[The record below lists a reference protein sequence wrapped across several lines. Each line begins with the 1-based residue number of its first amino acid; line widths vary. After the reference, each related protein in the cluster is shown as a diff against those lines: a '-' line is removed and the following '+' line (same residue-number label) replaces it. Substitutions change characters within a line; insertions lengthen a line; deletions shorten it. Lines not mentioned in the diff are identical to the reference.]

1 MMELFSA
8 ISLNEE
14 ACMQQE
20 SYVLGFAPPSPEIS
34 AAYLLSKLNFYT
46 DAADVAADL
55 QNGVKG
61 IVVIDTRSAEHYARG
76 HVPGAVSFP
85 HKLMTADSTRE
96 LSKERV
102 YVTYCDG
109 IGCNGST
116 QGAYKLAKLGFRV
129 KEMIGGLDFW
139 IRDQHPLA
147 AGEERGNYSKTL
159 APDDCGCA

>member
-1 MMELFSA
+1 MS
-8 ISLNEE
+8 
-14 ACMQQE
+14 QT
-20 SYVLGFAPPSPEIS
+20 SYVRAYEPPSPEVS
-34 AAYLLSKLNFYT
+34 AAYLQSKLSFYT

-55 QNGVKG
+55 QNGVTG

-85 HKLMTADSTRE
+85 HKNMTAEST
-96 LSKERV
+96 LGLNKDVV

-139 IRDQHPLA
+139 TRDRHPVEK
-147 AGEERGNYSKTL
+147 GEARGVYPADS
-159 APDDCGCA
+159 APEDCGCA

>member
-1 MMELFSA
+1 
-8 ISLNEE
+8 
-14 ACMQQE
+14 MQQE
-20 SYVLGFAPPSPEIS
+20 SYVLGFAPPLPEIS
-34 AAYLLSKLNFYT
+34 AAYLLSKLSFYT

-55 QNGVKG
+55 QNGISG

-85 HKLMTADSTRE
+85 HKQMTAESTGK
-96 LSKERV
+96 LSKDVV

-139 IRDQHPLA
+139 IRDQHPVA
-147 AGEERGNYSKTL
+147 TGEERGNYSGEH
-159 APDDCGCA
+159 APEDCGCA

>member
-1 MMELFSA
+1 MSH
-8 ISLNEE
+8 S
-14 ACMQQE
+14 
-20 SYVLGFAPPSPEIS
+20 SYVLAFAPPSPEIS
-34 AAYLLSKLNFYT
+34 AAYLHSKLSFYT

-55 QNGVKG
+55 QNGVTR
-61 IVVIDTRSAEHYARG
+61 IVVIDTRSAEYYVRG

-85 HKLMTADSTRE
+85 HKLMTAESTLA
-96 LSKERV
+96 LSKEVV

-116 QGAYKLAKLGFRV
+116 QGAYKLAKLGFHV

-139 IRDQHPLA
+139 IRDNHPLA
-147 AGEERGNYSKTL
+147 TGEERGNYSLSL

>member
-1 MMELFSA
+1 
-8 ISLNEE
+8 
-14 ACMQQE
+14 MQQE

-34 AAYLLSKLNFYT
+34 AAYLLSKLSFYT

-55 QNGVKG
+55 QNGVSA
-61 IVVIDTRSAEHYARG
+61 IVVIDTRSAEHYVRG

-85 HKLMTADSTRE
+85 HKLMTAESPRE
-96 LSKERV
+96 LSKDVV

-139 IRDQHPLA
+139 IRDQHPVTP
-147 AGEERGNYSKTL
+147 GEERGQYSREQM
-159 APDDCGCA
+159 PPDCGC

>member
-1 MMELFSA
+1 
-8 ISLNEE
+8 
-14 ACMQQE
+14 MQQE

-34 AAYLLSKLNFYT
+34 AAYLLSKLSFYT

-55 QNGVKG
+55 QNGVSA
-61 IVVIDTRSAEHYARG
+61 IVVIDTRSAEYYVRG

-85 HKLMTADSTRE
+85 HKLMTAESTLA
-96 LSKERV
+96 LSKEVV

-116 QGAYKLAKLGFRV
+116 QGAYKLAKLGFHV

-139 IRDQHPLA
+139 IRDQHPVTP
-147 AGEERGNYSKTL
+147 GEERGQYSREQM
-159 APDDCGCA
+159 PSDCGC

>member
-1 MMELFSA
+1 
-8 ISLNEE
+8 
-14 ACMQQE
+14 MQPE

-34 AAYLLSKLNFYT
+34 AAYLLSKLSFYT

-55 QNGVKG
+55 QNGVNT
-61 IVVIDTRSAEHYARG
+61 IVVIDTRSVEHYAGG

-85 HKLMTADSTRE
+85 HKLMTAESTCE
-96 LSKERV
+96 LSKDVV

-116 QGAYKLAKLGFRV
+116 QGAYKLARLGFRV

-139 IRDQHPLA
+139 IRDQHPVA
-147 AGEERGNYSKTL
+147 VGEERGQYSRKQ
-159 APDDCGCA
+159 APPDCSC